1 MNKIIAF
8 LLVFCAAA
16 GNSATQSTLL
26 LPGSE
31 DALSACRTDERKR
44 ETELLGMKALIV
56 QKINLLEDGRCRVES
71 VVNSDLGINTTVCTF
86 TAEQTKE
93 IIRAEKDVGKE
104 IYEETLPL
112 RITDEDG
119 TTVDGGQMTVK
130 GTLKEIVWS
139 RFLNDENICR
149 SEFREKNTIQDL
161 AAAVA
166 DCKKFEKNL
175 DLFGFRIG
183 IAVEPDNG
191 NCLYL
196 FHSKMPGMTSNF
208 AGKEGQT
215 PPLEI
220 EIKCRLSPKQ
230 QRQLADFIRSGGSC
244 EFEFPAGSD
253 SKTTLQIMLPEEFL
267 HDPQICTVNR
277 RPESYAETSAAEIKQ
292 QKI

>member
-8 LLVFCAAA
+8 LAAFCAAA
-16 GNSATQSTLL
+16 GNSAAQSTLP

-56 QKINLLEDGRCRVES
+56 QKINPLEDGRCRFES
-71 VVNSDLGINTTVCTF
+71 VVDSDLGVNTTVCTF

-93 IIRAEKDVGKE
+93 IIRAENDAGKE

-112 RITDEDG
+112 HATDEDG
-119 TTVDGGQMTVK
+119 KPVDGGQMTVT

-139 RFLNDENICR
+139 RFLNDENVCR
-149 SEFREKNTIQDL
+149 SEFREKDSAEDL

-183 IAVEPDNG
+183 ISVEPGNG
-191 NCLYL
+191 GCLYR
-196 FHSKMPGMTSNF
+196 FRSQTPGMASGF
-208 AGKEGQT
+208 AGKEEQT
-215 PPLEI
+215 PPHEI
-220 EIKCRLSPKQ
+220 EIKCRLSPEQ
-230 QRQLADFIRSGGSC
+230 RRQLADFIRSGGGS
-244 EFEFPAGSD
+244 EFEFPVGRD
-253 SKTTLQIMLPEEFL
+253 SKATLQIMLPEEFL
-267 HDPQICTVNR
+267 HDPQICTVDR
-277 RPESYAETSAAEIKQ
+277 RPEARVEPSAAEIKQ
-292 QKI
+292 